1 MVEIVFGDSAS
12 GSLKVAQRFGA
23 GPYRKGAIGVIVS
36 HTDGSKPT
44 EEEIDQA
51 RRKAEQEAR
60 LAWEEAVPLGGE
72 PSDVIGFSLA
82 LSVGEIDGAPL
93 GPKRRRALEH
103 LLSVNPEEGKHT
115 AGMLLKE
122 AARRLSAVRSRA
134 LAGETLRIW
143 YSGQPDELCGLC
155 WMMSQLNHWGIDG
168 PVLTVRLPEWETV
181 RDGSLVRKNSW
192 GDVAPEEWHRYL
204 PLQQPVTPAMR
215 KFLISLWRTL
225 QEENAPLRAVLNGRL
240 VSVPET
246 FYDSFLC
253 REIEAEGERFREAAV
268 IGRVLGKYQLG
279 IGDSWIAL
287 RIEEMLRSGALEVE
301 TEHAREEPV
310 YHRVLRKK
318 AWTGT

>member
-12 GSLKVAQRFGA
+12 GSLKVAQRFGRRPLPERGDRGNRQSYRWQQTDRRGDRPGPPKGRA
-23 GPYRKGAIGVIVS
+23 GGAAGLG
-36 HTDGSKPT
+36 GS
-44 EEEIDQA
+44 
-51 RRKAEQEAR
+51 
-60 LAWEEAVPLGGE
+60 VPLGGE

-168 PVLTVRLPEWETV
+168 PVLTVRLPGV
-181 RDGSLVRKNSW
+181 
-192 GDVAPEEWHRYL
+192 GDRP
-204 PLQQPVTPAMR
+204 
-215 KFLISLWRTL
+215 
-225 QEENAPLRAVLNGRL
+225 GRQ
-240 VSVPET
+240 SG
-246 FYDSFLC
+246 
-253 REIEAEGERFREAAV
+253 AE
-268 IGRVLGKYQLG
+268 KQLG
-279 IGDSWIAL
+279 GCS
-287 RIEEMLRSGALEVE
+287 
-301 TEHAREEPV
+301 P
-310 YHRVLRKK
+310 
-318 AWTGT
+318 